1 MNKLWQFRTQSSAC
15 PPLAD
20 TAQALGISPRLAGLL
35 WQRGFTTL
43 KDMDEFLSP
52 GLRHLMRPAA
62 IAGLTQAAEALA
74 LSLGRGESLVV
85 WGDYDV
91 DGITSTALILDF
103 LRLRGIEAGY
113 YLPARLEEGY
123 GLNAA
128 GLEKLA
134 AQGVKTVLTVDCGIS
149 ALAEAERARELG
161 LNLIITDH
169 HLPGPA
175 LPKAAAVANPKL
187 CPGPGQDLAG
197 VGVAFFLAGAVNR
210 LLPGEPVDMRQL
222 LDLVAMGTLADV
234 VSLTGQNR
242 ILVKN
247 GLLLMSEAKR
257 PGVCALKDVSGYNP
271 KSAMEAGQVVFGLA
285 PRINAAGRLGL
296 AEAALRL
303 LLAQDMET
311 ARPLAEA
318 LDQMNVKRR
327 QEEEAI
333 SAEAKVQAEE
343 QAHLPGMVLFSPN
356 WHQGVI
362 GIVASRVVEAH
373 YRPTLILTSEHDH
386 IKGSGR
392 SIPEF
397 DLYLALCACQD
408 LLISFGGHRQAAG
421 LSLAPENLPALR
433 ERFAKAAADQLGLSR
448 PLPSLCLE
456 GELSFA
462 DIHQPFLKELE
473 LLGPYGCGN
482 PEPVFASGPLSVR
495 SRRAFGTNHVSLDVR
510 DNQAGVTLRAKAW
523 RMADK
528 LGPQTSGQT
537 LRLAFTPRLDTYN
550 GLASIELSVR
560 DFRAGDA

>member
-1 MNKLWQFRTQSSAC
+1 
-15 PPLAD
+15 
-20 TAQALGISPRLAGLL
+20 
-35 WQRGFTTL
+35 
-43 KDMDEFLSP
+43 
-52 GLRHLMRPAA
+52 
-62 IAGLTQAAEALA
+62 
-74 LSLGRGESLVV
+74 
-85 WGDYDV
+85 
-91 DGITSTALILDF
+91 
-103 LRLRGIEAGY
+103 
-113 YLPARLEEGY
+113 
-123 GLNAA
+123 
-128 GLEKLA
+128 
-134 AQGVKTVLTVDCGIS
+134 
-149 ALAEAERARELG
+149 
-161 LNLIITDH
+161 
-169 HLPGPA
+169 
-175 LPKAAAVANPKL
+175 
-187 CPGPGQDLAG
+187 
-197 VGVAFFLAGAVNR
+197 
-210 LLPGEPVDMRQL
+210 
-222 LDLVAMGTLADV
+222 
-234 VSLTGQNR
+234 
-242 ILVKN
+242 
-247 GLLLMSEAKR
+247 
-257 PGVCALKDVSGYNP
+257 
-271 KSAMEAGQVVFGLA
+271 
-285 PRINAAGRLGL
+285 
-296 AEAALRL
+296 
-303 LLAQDMET
+303 
-311 ARPLAEA
+311 
-318 LDQMNVKRR
+318 
-327 QEEEAI
+327 
-333 SAEAKVQAEE
+333 
-343 QAHLPGMVLFSPN
+343 
-356 WHQGVI
+356 
-362 GIVASRVVEAH
+362 VEAH